1 MTLPKVAFESTGEKK
16 LDVAK
21 KLVDPS
27 LFLRQN
33 TIPNASDAIAN
44 DVQYNLTCWVYVK
57 RQA

>member
-1 MTLPKVAFESTGEKK
+1 MALHKVAFESTGEKK

-33 TIPNASDAIAN
+33 TISNASDAIAMMFN
-44 DVQYNLTCWVYVK
+44 TIWHVGLM
-57 RQA
+57 